1 MLQLFKNPEDYIN
14 YGVWLIPNGRD
25 YPEKRKI
32 TEVRVRIAN
41 FQMRKY
47 VVESVKVVRDENWY
61 TPNLLFMSKRECMK
75 NRREHL
81 KRRLKAQ
88 EVNLDTYQRSV
99 EIATEDIERIKRELE
114 KLK

>member
-75 NRREHL
+75 NRQKFL
-81 KRRLKAQ
+81 KKQLKTQ
-88 EVNLDTYQRSV
+88 EVNLDAYQRSV
-99 EIATEDIERIKRELE
+99 EIAARDIERIKKELE